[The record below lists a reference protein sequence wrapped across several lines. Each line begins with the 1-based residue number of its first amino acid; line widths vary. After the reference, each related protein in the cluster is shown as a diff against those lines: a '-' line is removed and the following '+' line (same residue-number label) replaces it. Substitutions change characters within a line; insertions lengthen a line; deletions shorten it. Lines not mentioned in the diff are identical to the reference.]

1 MRLRSAKVDFALKL
15 VTVKAYVALSVKLSV
30 VKKSSI
36 DTLSHKCDFIDYC
49 EIEVKNCV
57 HQLCTLSCIHIHAY
71 THLKYFNCIAIKYYP
86 CGLINPHLH
95 YTRIHFLCGLLKMR
109 LNSC

>member
-49 EIEVKNCV
+49 EI
-57 HQLCTLSCIHIHAY
+57 
-71 THLKYFNCIAIKYYP
+71 
-86 CGLINPHLH
+86 
-95 YTRIHFLCGLLKMR
+95 
-109 LNSC
+109 